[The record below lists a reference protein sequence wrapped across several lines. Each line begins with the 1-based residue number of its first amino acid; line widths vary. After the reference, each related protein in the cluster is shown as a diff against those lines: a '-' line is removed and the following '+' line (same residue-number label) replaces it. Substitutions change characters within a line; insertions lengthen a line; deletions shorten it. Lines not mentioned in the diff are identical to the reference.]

1 MAHFL
6 AGSRLDYTKTMEQRV
21 RAVYKQGVLYPTDP
35 LRLDEMQ
42 EVTLTLNDKNT
53 IDDDLAG
60 YFTPEEWSAAGSD
73 TVTWNDVRQAFAG
86 IAGSLSAA
94 VTAQRQER

>member
-1 MAHFL
+1 M
-6 AGSRLDYTKTMEQRV
+6 
-21 RAVYKQGVLYPTDP
+21 DP
-35 LRLDEMQ
+35 LELDDMQ
-42 EVTLTLNDKNT
+42 EVTLTINDKST

-60 YFTPEEWSAAGSD
+60 YFTPEEWSAASND
-73 TVTWNDVRQAFAG
+73 TVTWDDVRTAFAG

>member
-1 MAHFL
+1 MEK
-6 AGSRLDYTKTMEQRV
+6 RL
-21 RAVYKQGVLYPTDP
+21 RAVYKQGVLHPMEP
-35 LRLDEMQ
+35 LQLDDMQ
-42 EVTLTLNDKNT
+42 EVTLTLDDKRI

-60 YFTPEEWSAAGSD
+60 YFTPEEWSAASKD
-73 TVTWNDVRQAFAG
+73 TVTWEDVQLAFAG